1 MPEAPPQNWTTRT
14 LLAWMTEAFAKATLD
29 SPRLMAEMLLSHA
42 LGVGRL
48 DLYTGADRPAS
59 EEERTRLRALVARA
73 LRHEPVQYL
82 TGEAWFFS
90 LAFKADRRALIPRP
104 STETIVETVLQDAR
118 RRFPLTTDAPNP
130 TDVGAPA
137 IRIADVCTGSG
148 VIAISLLKNLPS
160 ARCVATDISPD
171 ALALASENAA
181 RHGVEGRLDLRQGD
195 LLEPLRQWAQEARG
209 NTGGGA
215 GDDRASSQREFTGF
229 DYIAANPPYIPDE
242 EWPAVAPNVKGHE
255 PEIALRGGPEGR
267 RLVAPLLEHAPALLN
282 PGGML
287 LVEIAMSSADAALAL
302 ARANPLL
309 RDVKVL
315 EDSDGLPRVVVGAR
329 AERRA

>member
-1 MPEAPPQNWTTRT
+1 MPEAPPQTWTTRT
-14 LLAWMTEAFAKATLD
+14 LLSWMTEAFTKATLD

-118 RRFPLTTDAPNP
+118 RRFPVTTDAPNP
-130 TDVGAPA
+130 AAAGAPA
-137 IRIADVCTGSG
+137 LRIADVCTGSG
-148 VIAISLLKNLPS
+148 VIAISLLKNLPN

-171 ALALASENAA
+171 ALALARENAA
-181 RHGVEGRLDLRQGD
+181 RHGVSDRVDFREGD
-195 LLEPLRQWAQEARG
+195 LLAPLGRPGEP
-209 NTGGGA
+209 
-215 GDDRASSQREFTGF
+215 GF
-229 DYIAANPPYIPDE
+229 DYICSNPPYIPDE

-255 PEIALRGGPEGR
+255 PEIALRGGAGGL
-267 RLVAPLLEHAPALLN
+267 RLVAPLLERAPALLN
-282 PGGML
+282 PGGVL
-287 LVEIAMSSADAALAL
+287 LIEIAMSSADAALAL
-302 ARANPLL
+302 ARANELL
-309 RDVKVL
+309 ADARILD
-315 EDSDGLPRVVVGAR
+315 DADGLPRVVVAR
-329 AERRA
+329 RT